1 MSNTQIAFM
10 VLGTLGCILLIL
22 GYLIK
27 FKNKIQLVAGVYKNE
42 DKIKDIKGFASL
54 VGGNVLLLGLIF
66 CAGALGIYIYPS
78 YKRLIETV
86 LLLSLLV
93 IGILTYTKSKK
104 YIDIL
109 K

>member
-1 MSNTQIAFM
+1 MGETQIIFM
-10 VLGTLGCILLIL
+10 VLGTLGCILLIF

-27 FKNKIQLVAGVYKNE
+27 FKNKIHLVAGVNKNNG
-42 DKIKDIKGFASL
+42 KVKDIKGFASL

-66 CAGALGIYIYPS
+66 CAGAFGIYICPS
-78 YKRLIETV
+78 YKRLIEPA

-104 YIDIL
+104 YIEM
-109 K
+109 